1 MSPVSGSGTS
11 EVRALGTGQGHRE
24 EELWELSR
32 GGESGDIGTL
42 PLDAASL
49 ALCLTF
55 WWRLKRKILECEAG
69 TFFCVHIVT
78 NILHFSFPFLIY
90 VYFLRSPPLPS
101 ARLYFFF
108 FPDFPFFSIFLVLF
122 ETNLNSIS
130 YLSTEWY
137 FTRVC
142 RQKSRKNRTHI
153 GCVLI

>member
-69 TFFCVHIVT
+69 TFFCVHIVI

-108 FPDFPFFSIFLVLF
+108 SLTFPSSPSFWFSLKLIWTLFPICL
-122 ETNLNSIS
+122 
-130 YLSTEWY
+130 LSDILPE
-137 FTRVC
+137 FAGKRVE
-142 RQKSRKNRTHI
+142 RIEHI
-153 GCVLI
+153 